1 MKENPMNPHIA
12 ALRCPHRLLDTLIER
27 YELKNDAGL
36 SRALEVAPPCISKI
50 RRGSTPLSAEMM
62 LRIHERFE
70 LPSPRC
76 ASSPKATAG
85 RASMHKKRLPIPR
98 R

>member
-27 YELKNDAGL
+27 YALKNDAGL

-70 LPSPRC
+70 LPIATLRQLAEGYGRPRVD
-76 ASSPKATAG
+76 A
-85 RASMHKKRLPIPR
+85 
-98 R
+98 